1 MMNLRYN
8 FINAF
13 LLVAVVLFATCCQAP
28 RNNPLDPENPANMYQ
43 YMSGEVKSVS
53 IPYHPIPDV
62 FVYWPDHSLS
72 TLTDQAGNF
81 SMELID
87 AGPGWLHFTKAG
99 YYSDS
104 TYVLW
109 QNTSVLH
116 FDIFLNAHPVLDD
129 CEAYSII
136 ENRYPSLQTERMQI
150 NVELSDIDND
160 IDSVFLNIDILD
172 QIHLLAY
179 NTTNKRYERTFS
191 IYELDISSIEQLT
204 GHPLSISIKDI
215 FDNIHMLEI
224 SSIKRVIREEVIF
237 ISPSG
242 NETTSATPTLSWQKF
257 NPGFSHTYSLEVFTS
272 EITPQMVWHVES
284 LPDSLSEYTV
294 DVTLMPGE
302 YFWVIWAID
311 EFGNRS
317 RSKPASFKVE

>member
-8 FINAF
+8 FINAV
-13 LLVAVVLFATCCQAP
+13 LLVAVMLFATCCQAP
-28 RNNPLDPENPANMYQ
+28 RNNPLDPENPANSYQ

-53 IPYHPIPDV
+53 IPYI
-62 FVYWPDHSLS
+62 
-72 TLTDQAGNF
+72 N
-81 SMELID
+81 

-104 TYVLW
+104 TYVFW
-109 QNTSVLH
+109 QNTSELH
-116 FDIFLNAHPVLDD
+116 FDIFLNAHPMLED

-172 QIHLLAY
+172 QIHLLGY
-179 NTTNKRYERTFS
+179 NTTSKSYERTFS

-204 GHPLSISIKDI
+204 GHPLSLSIKDI
-215 FDNIHMLEI
+215 FENIHILEI

-242 NETTSATPTLSWQKF
+242 NEITSATPTLSWQKF

-272 EITPQMVWHVES
+272 EITPQMVWHVDS
-284 LPDSLSEYTV
+284 LPDSLSECTV
-294 DVTLMPGE
+294 DVALVPGE

-317 RSKPASFKVE
+317 RSKPASFKIE

>member
-1 MMNLRYN
+1 MYCYN
-8 FINAF
+8 SSQTPKK
-13 LLVAVVLFATCCQAP
+13 VVKIF
-28 RNNPLDPENPANMYQ
+28 
-43 YMSGEVKSVS
+43 
-53 IPYHPIPDV
+53 
-62 FVYWPDHSLS
+62 
-72 TLTDQAGNF
+72 
-81 SMELID
+81 
-87 AGPGWLHFTKAG
+87 
-99 YYSDS
+99 
-104 TYVLW
+104 
-109 QNTSVLH
+109 H
-116 FDIFLNAHPVLDD
+116 FDIFLNAHPVLEN

-150 NVELSDIDND
+150 NAELSDIDND

-179 NTTNKRYERTFS
+179 NTTSKLYERTFS

-204 GHPLSISIKDI
+204 GHPLSLSIKDI
-215 FDNIHMLEI
+215 FDNIHILEI
-224 SSIKRVIREEVIF
+224 SSIKRVIRKEVIF

-242 NETTSATPTLSWQKF
+242 NEITSATPTLSWQKF

-272 EITPQMVWHVES
+272 EITPQMVWHVDL

-294 DVTLMPGE
+294 DVALVPGE